1 MLIIL
6 SLLSNF
12 GKNNTDMILKKTLLF
27 ASLALVFA
35 GCTNDSTNDL
45 TEVIPVEEIIT
56 FSRVKTIMQANCNS
70 CHGTNPTGGVPISL
84 VTYDDVKTAVLEN
97 DLIGRMSIENG
108 GDGLMPEGG
117 PRLPQTTIDIV
128 IKWQEDGFQE

>member
-12 GKNNTDMILKKTLLF
+12 GENSINMNLKKALLLP
-27 ASLALVFA
+27 SLALVLIS
-35 GCTNDSTNDL
+35 CTNDSTNDL
-45 TEVIPVEEIIT
+45 TEVVPVDETVT
-56 FSRVKTIMQANCNS
+56 FNRVKTIMQANCNS
-70 CHGTNPTGGVPISL
+70 CHGTIPTSGAPISL

-117 PRLPQTTIDIV
+117 PRLPQTTIDVV
-128 IKWQEDGFQE
+128 IKWQTDGFQE

>member
-12 GKNNTDMILKKTLLF
+12 GKNNTDMNLKKALLF
-27 ASLALVFA
+27 PSLAIVLIS
-35 GCTNDSTNDL
+35 CTNDSTNDL
-45 TEVIPVEEIIT
+45 TEAIPVDETIT

-70 CHGTNPTGGVPISL
+70 CHGTTPTSGVPISL
-84 VTYDDVKTAVLEN
+84 VTYEDVKTAVLEN

-108 GDGLMPEGG
+108 GGGLMPEGG
-117 PRLPQTTIDIV
+117 PRLPQTTIDVV
-128 IKWQEDGFQE
+128 IKWQTDGFQE

>member
-12 GKNNTDMILKKTLLF
+12 GKNSIDMNFKKTLLF
-27 ASLALVFA
+27 PSLALVLVS
-35 GCTNDSTNDL
+35 CTNDSTNDL
-45 TEVIPVEEIIT
+45 TEVVPVDETIT
-56 FSRVKTIMQANCNS
+56 FDRVRSIMQANCNS
-70 CHGTNPTGGVPISL
+70 CHGTNPTSGVPISL

-108 GDGLMPEGG
+108 GGGLMPQGG
-117 PRLPQTTIDIV
+117 PRLPQTTIDVV
-128 IKWQEDGFQE
+128 IKWQAEGFQE